1 MRFAMFKTA
10 LLVVLVSAVGT
21 SLFAGGLMETLLEQK
36 VADDWYKHFQAWVEG
51 ECQNERFPETHF
63 DDNDG
68 ALHPYRITGVG
79 NGKLVC
85 VELLGA
91 QREPAKV
98 TTSFDWDDWEPRFI
112 AGTYPVKTNEDT
124 LDVIAFAAW
133 LYLHAENPLLAN
145 RVLTVVYERDPNMQ
159 DAIAEYI
166 RGKDGLSDKERLV
179 VVEYWHS
186 EFQKWRRVLLPK
198 DKAKQLEDDRKGEG
212 LNGVKQLA
220 AEYNDAENRDHTLAE
235 IAYLLEQW
243 QIKFADTEF
252 FKKQNPVAE
261 KTLNAINKDIAK
273 IDVYLD
279 SGSKLTDLAER
290 AAEYEKALNL
300 DPRSLLL
307 LSKAAN
313 TWMEHANPEVVG
325 GRFKCTKEQSARR
338 AIELFQRSLERNPD
352 DFKVL
357 LNLGV
362 CHHVVGSRDKAGA
375 CYKRIRNDCEDAS
388 LVKLAKSY
396 DDMP

>member
-1 MRFAMFKTA
+1 MLKTTLF
-10 LLVVLVSAVGT
+10 LLVSVLGT
-21 SLFAGGLMETLLEQK
+21 SLFAGGLMEGLLEQK
-36 VADDWYKHFQAWVEG
+36 VADDWYTHFQSWLDG
-51 ECQNERFPETHF
+51 ECRNERFPETHF
-63 DDNDG
+63 SDANGD
-68 ALHPYRITGVG
+68 LHPYRITAVE
-79 NGKLVC
+79 NGKLLC

-91 QREPAKV
+91 QREPAK
-98 TTSFDWDDWEPRFI
+98 TTTNFEWGDWEPRFI
-112 AGTYPVKTNEDT
+112 AGTYPVRTNDDN
-124 LDVIAFAAW
+124 LDLIAFAAW

-145 RVLTVVYERDPNMQ
+145 RVLTVVYEREPTMQ
-159 DAIAEYI
+159 DATAEYL
-166 RGKDGLSDKERLV
+166 RRKDDLDDKERLV
-179 VVEYWHS
+179 VVEYWDS

-198 DKAKQLEDDRKGEG
+198 DKAKRLEDDRKDEG
-212 LNGVKQLA
+212 LSGVKRLA

-243 QIKFADTEF
+243 QIKFAETEF

-261 KTLNAINKDIAK
+261 KTLNAINKDIAR

-279 SGSKLTDLAER
+279 SGSKVADLAER
-290 AAEYEKALNL
+290 AAEYEKALTL
-300 DPRSLLL
+300 DPRSLLH
-307 LSKAAN
+307 LSKTAN
-313 TWMEHANPEVVG
+313 TWMEHANPEVIG

-375 CYKRIRNDCEDAS
+375 CYKRIKDDCEDAA